1 MELWPS
7 QKLSDQSLAKS
18 KWIFWELEVVL
29 VTTFFLERFFVSLWT
44 FLTVWEK
51 SPQFNLYWRITWE

>member
-29 VTTFFLERFFVSLWT
+29 VTTFFLGEIFCESVDIFDSLG
-44 FLTVWEK
+44 EK
-51 SPQFNLYWRITWE
+51 SAV